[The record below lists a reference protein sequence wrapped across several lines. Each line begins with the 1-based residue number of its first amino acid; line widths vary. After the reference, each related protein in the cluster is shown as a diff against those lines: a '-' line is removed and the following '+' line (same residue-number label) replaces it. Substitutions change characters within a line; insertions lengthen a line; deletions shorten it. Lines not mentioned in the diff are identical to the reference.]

1 MKHEHKKTTKNRT
14 GCGDQNLYLKL
25 ENQTEVDIAKAT
37 KIFTGGPP
45 PQMCRKALPDSD
57 MELTVMI
64 NEILP
69 PKITSYFS

>member
-1 MKHEHKKTTKNRT
+1 MNIQTTKNRT
-14 GCGDQNLYLKL
+14 RCGDQKLYLKP

-37 KIFTGGPP
+37 KIVTGGPP
-45 PQMCRKALPDSD
+45 PQMCKKELPGSE

-69 PKITSYFS
+69 PKITSHFS